1 MADDP
6 LGRTAQYEAIY
17 RGARD
22 ATFLIFFWCDLG
34 FLGVFGVGLLWMTAT
49 ALTNGTASLATFLL
63 ALFGAVIT
71 VLAGDELFHRLLGGT
86 PVLKWISFSRSSSV
100 APTDGSR
107 EAELTLT
114 KGIAVAKVTDATLHL
129 VHVVKTGGLDPD
141 ARSILKEG
149 ELTARANEIVAA
161 ATEAA
166 ELASLEIITSEIEFG
181 NPSKEI
187 RNHIVTNDIHA
198 VVMGTTGERN

>member
-1 MADDP
+1 M
-6 LGRTAQYEAIY
+6 
-17 RGARD
+17 
-22 ATFLIFFWCDLG
+22 
-34 FLGVFGVGLLWMTAT
+34 
-49 ALTNGTASLATFLL
+49 
-63 ALFGAVIT
+63 
-71 VLAGDELFHRLLGGT
+71 
-86 PVLKWISFSRSSSV
+86 
-100 APTDGSR
+100 
-107 EAELTLT
+107 T

-198 VVMGTTGERN
+198 VVMGTTGRAELTKFFSGASLKSPSGLGQYPSSWSDAQSSVSVK

>member
-1 MADDP
+1 
-6 LGRTAQYEAIY
+6 
-17 RGARD
+17 
-22 ATFLIFFWCDLG
+22 
-34 FLGVFGVGLLWMTAT
+34 MTAT

-86 PVLKWISFSRSSSV
+86 PVFYRWISFSRSSSV

-198 VVMGTTGERN
+198 VVMGTTGRAELTKFFSGASLKSPSGLGQYPSSWSDAQSSVSVK